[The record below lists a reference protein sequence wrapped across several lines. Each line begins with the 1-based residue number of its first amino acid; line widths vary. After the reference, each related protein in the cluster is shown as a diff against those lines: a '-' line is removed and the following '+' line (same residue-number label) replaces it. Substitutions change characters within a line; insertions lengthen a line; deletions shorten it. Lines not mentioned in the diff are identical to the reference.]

1 MNERVRQRDIERE
14 TASERDH
21 ERESQRE
28 RLSETE
34 NECESETTVEG
45 EKESGKELSRARG
58 GRARVRPLSGS
69 HMGRGN
75 AARSTCTWLVC
86 ATLPVP
92 VVGAGAGIHSNQ
104 VPPVVLYRSI
114 IL

>member
-1 MNERVRQRDIERE
+1 MNERVRQRDSERE

-69 HMGRGN
+69 HMGG
-75 AARSTCTWLVC
+75 AMPLVARAHGWSARHYRCRWSV
-86 ATLPVP
+86 PVP
-92 VVGAGAGIHSNQ
+92 VYTATRFPQ
-104 VPPVVLYRSI
+104 
-114 IL
+114 